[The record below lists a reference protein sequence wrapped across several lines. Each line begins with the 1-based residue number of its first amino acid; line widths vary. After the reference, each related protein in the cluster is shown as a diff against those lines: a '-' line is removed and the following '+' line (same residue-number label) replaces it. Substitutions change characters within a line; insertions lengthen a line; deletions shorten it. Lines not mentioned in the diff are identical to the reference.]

1 MKNNN
6 PKISVIIPV
15 FNSEKYLEKTIESI
29 LFQSF
34 KEFEIICVDDGSTDN
49 SLKLCY
55 REAEKYNR
63 NLIKVIHQDN
73 KGVSSARNKGIEAA
87 IGDYIVFLDADDYYA
102 ENALETMYNDM
113 TIEDAD
119 AAFYNHFYDYDGK
132 IINRIPRLKTGKYVF
147 EDVSDYILDDGTLTG
162 ILFGS
167 ACGVIYKTEII
178 RSNNIKFNEK
188 LSFNED
194 GIFNI
199 EFLSKGKSFIYN
211 AERNLYG
218 YRQYKSFKE
227 IDLDRFLKRVKATDE
242 YIKDII
248 NLIDNQVVQL
258 KRRRLTLVFQLSL
271 VLCQS
276 MKYSFLKKNL
286 KDLWNDFN
294 LEYYKNF
301 LDFSKINSYKKI
313 LALLICTKQMIAF
326 IYLIKYA
333 YPLFMKIIRR

>member
-15 FNSEKYLEKTIESI
+15 FNSEKYLEKAVESI

-34 KEFEIICVDDGSTDN
+34 KDFEIICVDDGSTDN

-55 REAEKYNR
+55 REAEKDNR
-63 NLIKVIHQDN
+63 NCIKIIHQDN
-73 KGVSSARNKGIEAA
+73 KGVSAARNKGIEAA
-87 IGDYIVFLDADDYYA
+87 KADYIVFL
-102 ENALETMYNDM
+102 
-113 TIEDAD
+113 DAD

-167 ACGVIYKTEII
+167 ACGVIYKAETIKK
-178 RSNNIKFNEK
+178 NNIQFNEK

-326 IYLIKYA
+326 ICLIKYA

>member
-1 MKNNN
+1 MKAS
-6 PKISVIIPV
+6 I
-15 FNSEKYLEKTIESI
+15 KYLSSYLPENVMTNYDLEK
-29 LFQSF
+29 
-34 KEFEIICVDDGSTDN
+34 
-49 SLKLCY
+49 KLDT
-55 REAEKYNR
+55 N
-63 NLIKVIHQDN
+63 NDWI
-73 KGVSSARNKGIEAA
+73 VSRTGIEERRIADKKEST
-87 IGDYIVFLDADDYYA
+87 GDMAVKAVSKLKDKGAV
-102 ENALETMYNDM
+102 
-113 TIEDAD
+113 IEDAD